1 MFFSVAAA
9 LVLITTS
16 PSRTVDAAFL
26 KGVEACHGGIYENL
40 DEASFLRGA
49 GFVAVSQTEFE
60 YDWRW
65 RGEGFEIQAWSNM
78 FGCGSRVLQGRMSD
92 QEAVRVIRPWAEQH
106 GYRRPTDPSEE
117 PSLLLYLM
125 IKREEGFDIALGRDD
140 AGRIHVSMAPGYFV
154 GR

>member
-1 MFFSVAAA
+1 MFTGLAV
-9 LVLITTS
+9 VLAMTLS
-16 PSRTVDAAFL
+16 PPRTVDAAFL
-26 KGVEACHGGIYENL
+26 KGVEACHGGIYESL

-49 GFVAVSQTEFE
+49 GFIPVTQTEFE

-65 RGEGFEIQAWSNM
+65 RGDGYEIQAWSNM

-106 GYRRPTDPSEE
+106 GYRRPTDASAE
-117 PSLLLYLM
+117 PSMLLYLM
-125 IKREEGFDIALGRDD
+125 IKREDGFDIALGRDD